1 METVVQRLERLYK
14 TENLTPNDRSW
25 LAEYLKGDISEL
37 YLIALEGFSRDVLE
51 KKIML
56 TEDASN
62 DILKNIHQRITQ
74 TPPAKTFPIRWLLIK
89 LAMAA
94 SVAAVFCAGYVFRKQ
109 LDNWIDPVTY
119 QETVALKGE
128 LKMISLSDGTTI
140 CLNAGSRLSYP
151 DKFKQNT
158 REVTLT
164 GEAFFKV
171 AHNSSRPFIIHSG
184 KINTTVLGTSFNVKA
199 YDEDKAIKITV
210 VSGKVGI
217 VAQGMA
223 VKHHAVL
230 LTPNMQLVY
239 TKANQT
245 LDTQKIDDAASV
257 ISWQQGKLQYHNTP
271 LSDVL
276 ADVQRKYNVVIKADK
291 NLLNCTLYADFNNM
305 PLQKVLKLMGALI
318 NAHVQKEASFY
329 TLKGKGCN

>member
-1 METVVQRLERLYK
+1 METVVERLERLYK

-25 LAEYLKGDISEL
+25 LADYLKGDISEL
-37 YLIALEGFSRDVLE
+37 YLIALEGFSKDVLE

-56 TEDASN
+56 NEYASGEM
-62 DILKNIHQRITQ
+62 LKNIHERITK
-74 TPPAKTFPIRWLLIK
+74 TPQQVFPMRKLLLK
-89 LAMAA
+89 MALAA
-94 SVAAVFCAGYVFRKQ
+94 SVAAVFCTGYVFRKQ

-119 QETVALKGE
+119 QETVALNGE

-171 AHNSSRPFIIHSG
+171 AHNSSKPFIIHSG

-199 YDEDKAIKITV
+199 YEEDKAIKVTV
-210 VSGKVGI
+210 VSGKVGVI
-217 VAQGMA
+217 AKGVT
-223 VKHHAVL
+223 VKHPPVL

-239 TKANQT
+239 TKTNET
-245 LDTQKIDDAASV
+245 LVAQKIDDASLV

-305 PLQKVLKLMGALI
+305 PLQKVLKLMAALI
-318 NAHVQKEASFY
+318 NAHVQKEDSFY

>member
-1 METVVQRLERLYK
+1 METIVQRLERLYK
-14 TENLTPNDRSW
+14 TDALTQDDRRW

-37 YLIALEGFSRDVLE
+37 YLIALDGFSKDVLE
-51 KKIML
+51 KKAIL
-56 TEDASN
+56 DDQASN
-62 DILKNIHQRITQ
+62 QILKNIHQHIIK
-74 TPPAKTFPIRWLLIK
+74 PPQQAFPVRRLLVKMAI
-89 LAMAA
+89 AA
-94 SVAAVFCAGYVFRKQ
+94 SVATVFCTGYLYRKQ
-109 LDNWIDPVTY
+109 LDNWIDPVKY
-119 QETVALKGE
+119 QETVALNGE
-128 LKMISLSDGTTI
+128 IKLISLSDGTTI

-171 AHNSSRPFIIHSG
+171 AHNSSKPFIIHSG
-184 KINTTVLGTSFNVKA
+184 KIKTTVLGTSFNIKA
-199 YDEDKAIKITV
+199 YTEDKAIKVTV
-210 VSGKVGI
+210 VSGKVG
-217 VAQGMA
+217 VLSTAAKQPAM
-223 VKHHAVL
+223 L

-239 TKANQT
+239 TKIGKT
-245 LDTQKIDDAASV
+245 MVTEKIDDASAV
-257 ISWQQGKLQYHNTP
+257 ISWQQGKLQYHNAP

-305 PLQKVLKLMGALI
+305 PLPKVLKLIEALI
-318 NAHVQKEASFY
+318 NAHFKTEGNTY

>member
-1 METVVQRLERLYK
+1 METIVQRLERLYK
-14 TENLTPNDRSW
+14 TDNLTPEDRRW

-37 YLIALEGFSRDVLE
+37 YLVALDGFSKDVLE
-51 KKIML
+51 KKAML
-56 TEDASN
+56 DEQASN
-62 DILKNIHQRITQ
+62 QILKNIHQHIAK
-74 TPPAKTFPIRWLLIK
+74 PPQKVFPMRRLLVK
-89 LAMAA
+89 MAVAA
-94 SVAAVFCAGYVFRKQ
+94 SVAAVFCTGYLFRKQ
-109 LDNWIDPVTY
+109 LDNWIDPVKY
-119 QETVALKGE
+119 QETVALNGE
-128 LKMISLSDGTTI
+128 IKLITLSDGTTV

-171 AHNSSRPFIIHSG
+171 THNSSNPFVIYSG
-184 KINTTVLGTSFNVKA
+184 KIKTTVLGTSFNVKA
-199 YDEDKAIKITV
+199 YNEDKAIKVTV
-210 VSGKVGI
+210 VSGKVG
-217 VAQGMA
+217 VLATKA
-223 VKHHAVL
+223 NHPAVL

-239 TKANQT
+239 TKTSET
-245 LDTQKIDDAASV
+245 LATQKIEDASAV

-305 PLQKVLKLMGALI
+305 PLQKVLKLIEALV
-318 NAHVQKEASFY
+318 NARFKTEGSAY

>member
-1 METVVQRLERLYK
+1 VETIVQRLERLYK
-14 TENLTPNDRSW
+14 TDNLTPEDRRW

-37 YLIALEGFSRDVLE
+37 YLVALDGFSKDVLE
-51 KKIML
+51 KKAML
-56 TEDASN
+56 DEQASN
-62 DILKNIHQRITQ
+62 QILKNIHQHIAK
-74 TPPAKTFPIRWLLIK
+74 PPQKVFPMRRLLVK
-89 LAMAA
+89 MAVAA
-94 SVAAVFCAGYVFRKQ
+94 SVAAVFCTGYLFRKQ
-109 LDNWIDPVTY
+109 LDNWIDPVKY
-119 QETVALKGE
+119 QETVALNGE
-128 LKMISLSDGTTI
+128 IKLITLSDGTTV

-171 AHNSSRPFIIHSG
+171 THNSSNPFVIYSG
-184 KINTTVLGTSFNVKA
+184 KIKTTVLGTSFNVKA
-199 YDEDKAIKITV
+199 YNEDKAIKVTV
-210 VSGKVGI
+210 VSGKVG
-217 VAQGMA
+217 VLATKA
-223 VKHHAVL
+223 NHPAVL

-239 TKANQT
+239 TKTSET
-245 LDTQKIDDAASV
+245 LATQKIEDASAV

-305 PLQKVLKLMGALI
+305 PLQKVLKLIEALV
-318 NAHVQKEASFY
+318 NARFKTEGSAY